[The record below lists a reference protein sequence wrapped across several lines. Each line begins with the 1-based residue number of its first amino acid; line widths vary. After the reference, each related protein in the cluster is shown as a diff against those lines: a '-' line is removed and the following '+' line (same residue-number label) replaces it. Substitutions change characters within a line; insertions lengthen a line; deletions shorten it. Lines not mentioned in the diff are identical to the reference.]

1 MDTIPPA
8 GVDQANELNPLNGP
22 VQLQGVTVP

>member
-8 GVDQANELNPLNGP
+8 GEDQGAELNPLNGP
-22 VQLQGVTVP
+22 VRLQGVAIP